1 MGKAKIENGNLI
13 ESIDTI
19 ENEISEI
26 IEVDEVEEHI
36 TILGTVSNCKRLN
49 VRKAPSKDSYI
60 VTEVSEDTQLMI
72 DIEKSTNEWYSIC
85 TASGI
90 EGFCMKDFITV
101 NQ

>member
-1 MGKAKIENGNLI
+1 MDKAKIENGNLI

-19 ENEISEI
+19 ENEIIEI
-26 IEVDEVEEHI
+26 EEVEEHI
-36 TILGTVSNCKRLN
+36 TVLGTVSNCKRLN
-49 VRKAPSKDSYI
+49 VRKAPSKDSYV

-72 DIEKSTNEWYSIC
+72 DMEKSTNEWYSIC

>member
-1 MGKAKIENGNLI
+1 MSKAKIENCNLI

-26 IEVDEVEEHI
+26 IEVEEVEEHI

-49 VRKAPSKDSYI
+49 IRKAPSKDYYV

-72 DIEKSTNEWYSIC
+72 DTEKSTNEWYSIC

-90 EGFCMKDFITV
+90 EGFCMKDFVTV